1 MVKMENVDEVKR
13 LNDLFSELGIDY
25 VSEEIKKVTPEVVK
39 RLLINLGF
47 DNDSIF
53 KKSPMRCAYTTKG
66 RLKHHSKLKA
76 GMYKDALYFIFRNGI
91 PMKIG
96 KVGGGNRCM
105 KNRCNDYSSKSD
117 PVGKKILESIGNG
130 HNIDIWSL
138 YPPTK
143 KARKV
148 YGFWVIPTIMPSLE
162 KKILANAEE
171 IGLELE
177 WNLNKG

>member
-1 MVKMENVDEVKR
+1 MV
-13 LNDLFSELGIDY
+13 NDLFSELGIDY

-39 RLLINLGF
+39 RLLANLGF
-47 DNDSIF
+47 DDDSIP
-53 KKSPMRCAYTTKG
+53 KKSSMHCATTVKG
-66 RLKHHSKLKA
+66 YLEHNPELKA
-76 GMYKDALYFIFRNGI
+76 GIHTDALYFIFKNGI

-96 KVGGGNRCM
+96 KVGGGKRCM
-105 KNRCNDYSSKSD
+105 KSRCNDYRS
-117 PVGKKILESIGNG
+117 VGDNVGREILDSIDNG
-130 HNIDIWSL
+130 HHIDIWAL

-143 KARKV
+143 SAIEI
-148 YGFWVIPTIMPSLE
+148 YGHWVMPTVMASLE